1 MMADVLIT
9 GREFVRRVRRLA
21 KKRGMSMRLDPSAG
35 KGDHATLCLNGRKTV
50 IPDMRK
56 DIPRGTFH
64 ECAGSWVLIRGTCRA
79 RRR

>member
-1 MMADVLIT
+1 MT

-21 KKRGMSMRLDPSAG
+21 RRRGLRVRLDPSAG
-35 KGDHATLCLNGRKTV
+35 KGDHATLYLDTRKTI

-64 ECAGSWVLIRGTCRA
+64 NMCRQLSIEP
-79 RRR
+79 RDL